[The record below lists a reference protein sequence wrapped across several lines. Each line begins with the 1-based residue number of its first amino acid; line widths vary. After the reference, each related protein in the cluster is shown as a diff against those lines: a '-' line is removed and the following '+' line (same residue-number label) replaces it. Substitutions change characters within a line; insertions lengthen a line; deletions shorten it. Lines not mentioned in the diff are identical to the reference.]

1 VLGGMSDLCYLC
13 LSLIMLLSGHRIVL
27 FPCPDL
33 DKSFDAFYLRFFWLM
48 SSLLS
53 I

>member
-33 DKSFDAFYLRFFWLM
+33 DKSSLLM